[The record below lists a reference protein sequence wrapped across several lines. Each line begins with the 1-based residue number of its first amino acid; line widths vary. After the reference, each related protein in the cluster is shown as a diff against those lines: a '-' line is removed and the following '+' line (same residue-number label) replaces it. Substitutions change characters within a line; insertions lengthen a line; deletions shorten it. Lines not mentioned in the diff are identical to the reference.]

1 MLLLIR
7 IINSINHSP
16 QLAHP
21 NDPITDDRQQL
32 PASIDLGHTHTDEH
46 TDTALDTYTDTDT
59 FVYLLLISSSWHF
72 TNVRVVLVSL
82 GCRCGFRFSD
92 F

>member
-32 PASIDLGHTHTDEH
+32 PASIDLGHTHTDKD
-46 TDTALDTYTDTDT
+46 TDTAIDTYTDTDT
-59 FVYLLLISSSWHF
+59 DICCLYLRLGISQMCASF
-72 TNVRVVLVSL
+72 
-82 GCRCGFRFSD
+82 
-92 F
+92 